1 MSKDPESTG
10 VSTFKLILVPAVIS
24 LAVTG
29 LRLVGELSGWSETW
43 FSTATGFIVPRGMT
57 WLIGI
62 TWLALPFGFYFGWR
76 LSAEGRPPA
85 STRRALGFASGGL
98 ALALVYVFWLGKI
111 LPFGWPQRLIPMWLV
126 MAIAAGIQSLGW
138 PVLFKTLLAY
148 GFASRIPVVI
158 VMFLAMLGSWGTHYD
173 YVNGPQLELAFWPKF
188 LWMAFFPQLVL
199 WVAFTILIG
208 SVAGCVGNA
217 FRRSPA

>member
-1 MSKDPESTG
+1 LSKDPESTG

-148 GFASRIPVVI
+148 GFASRIPVII

-173 YVNGPQLELAFWPKF
+173 YVDMPQLEMAFWPKF
-188 LWMAFFPQLVL
+188 LWMAFFPQLLL
-199 WVAFTILIG
+199 WVSFTILIG
-208 SVAGCVGNA
+208 SVAGCVA
-217 FRRSPA
+217 AALRR